1 MPRRTHL
8 DFVDSSLFPWKWIL
22 EIRTMIGMGFLLGSL
37 FAHCLGFPLT
47 AALGVS
53 ALLLLPQACKFVGI
67 LVGFYDQPL
76 RKLVVPGRHTAIVRE
91 GNFVVFHIGAMP
103 NRSMDMYFKW
113 MGNAMDE
120 MQKEL
125 EEHPEY
131 GCWGIENYV
140 GTTGILSIRYW
151 ESLEALNGFARN
163 ASAKHK
169 SRWTELFKVGQKSS
183 DYGFWHEAF
192 LVQNGKYETIYNHCP
207 PLLLGN
213 ARGVS
218 LVPARGKYQS
228 AAGRA
233 GDSDGTDYPKDVGF
247 VPH

>member
-8 DFVDSSLFPWKWIL
+8 DFVDSSLFPWKWLL
-22 EIRTMIGMGFLLGSL
+22 EIRTMIGVGFLLGSL
-37 FAHCLGFPLT
+37 FVHFVGLSLT
-47 AALGVS
+47 AALVVS
-53 ALLLLPQACKFVGI
+53 ALLLLPQAYKLVGV
-67 LVGFYDQPL
+67 LVGFYDPPL
-76 RKLVVPGRHTAIVRE
+76 RKLVIPGRHTAIVRE

-103 NRSMDMYFKW
+103 NRSIDMFFKW
-113 MGNAMDE
+113 MGDAMNE

-131 GCWGIENYV
+131 GCWGIENYIGAT
-140 GTTGILSIRYW
+140 GTLSIQYW
-151 ESLEALNGFARN
+151 ESLEALNGYARN

-169 SRWTELFKVGQKSS
+169 SPWAKLLKKGRESA
-183 DYGFWHEAF
+183 DYGFWHETF
-192 LVQNGKYETIYNHCP
+192 LVQNGKYETIYNNCP
-207 PLLLGN
+207 PMLLGN

-228 AAGRA
+228 AAGRS

-247 VPH
+247 AAY